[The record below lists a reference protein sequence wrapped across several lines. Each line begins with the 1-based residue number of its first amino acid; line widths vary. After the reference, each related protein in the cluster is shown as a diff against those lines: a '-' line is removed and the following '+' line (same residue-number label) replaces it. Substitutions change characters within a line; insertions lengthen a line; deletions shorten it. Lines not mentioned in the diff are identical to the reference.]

1 MRKTF
6 LNGTIVTG
14 LWIVCAV
21 ASGQAAPA
29 PAPDTKAAREVRAVR
44 DQLVEAAQKKDRAA
58 YERLL
63 ADGFTFIH
71 GTGGLES
78 RKEYIDHSIAGGQL
92 LQRAELQTLS
102 EQIQVYDGH
111 TAVWTSRTVAR
122 NKSDGTETNL
132 ESTNVFIKRDG
143 RWLWAAGQSTR
154 LPSRP
159 KAAAV
164 PPGLYD
170 AYAGRYEIGPG
181 RTLTVTKE
189 DGTLRAVVTGYR
201 PAELIPR
208 SETEFVWF
216 NPEMNVYS
224 QVIFVKGE
232 DGKVTAAA
240 FRREGEEVWR
250 AKRVQ

>member
-1 MRKTF
+1 M
-6 LNGTIVTG
+6 
-14 LWIVCAV
+14 
-21 ASGQAAPA
+21 
-29 PAPDTKAAREVRAVR
+29 R
-44 DQLVEAAQKKDRAA
+44 DQLLEAGQKKDRAA

-78 RKEYIDHSIAGGQL
+78 RKEYIDHSVAGGQL
-92 LQRAELQTLS
+92 LQRAEIQTLE
-102 EQIQVYDGH
+102 EQIHVYDGH

-132 ESTNVFIKRDG
+132 ESTNVFVKREG
-143 RWLWAAGQSTR
+143 RWQWAAGQSTR
-154 LPSRP
+154 LPSRSR
-159 KAAAV
+159 AAEV
-164 PPGLYD
+164 PAGLYD
-170 AYAGRYEIGPG
+170 AYAGQYEIGPG
-181 RTLTVTKE
+181 RTLTVTRE
-189 DGTLRAVVTGYR
+189 GNTLRALVTGYR

-208 SETEFVWF
+208 SDTEFVWF

-232 DGKVTAAA
+232 EGRVTAAA

-250 AKRVQ
+250 AKKVK